1 MVALRDVVVLCLVSA
16 VCWGCSKDERGA
28 FCEADQ
34 RALMTVLAEDQ
45 RVVTVL
51 RQVDDG
57 AFDGKPLEAA
67 DRVDKAARPSMVKVV
82 SLARG
87 VEPRTRWGEA
97 RKQEVLALILRR
109 QTLVDG
115 YGEALRSEDLPR
127 VLAEMEKQR
136 DLEKRA
142 VEVERAVRALPEVG
156 SGQCE
161 SP

>member
-1 MVALRDVVVLCLVSA
+1 MVALRVGWVLCLVSM
-16 VCWGCSKDERGA
+16 VSWGCSKQERGA
-28 FCEADQ
+28 LCEADQ
-34 RALMTVLAEDQ
+34 RALMAVLAEDQ

-67 DRVDKAARPSMVKVV
+67 EKVDKARPSTAKVV
-82 SLARG
+82 SSARG
-87 VEPRTRWGEA
+87 LNARTRWGEA
-97 RKQEVLALILRR
+97 RKQEVVALTLRR
-109 QTLVDG
+109 QKLVDG
-115 YGEALRSEDLPR
+115 YGEALRSEDLTR

-142 VEVERAVRALPEVG
+142 LEVERAVRALPEVG
-156 SGQCE
+156 SDQCE